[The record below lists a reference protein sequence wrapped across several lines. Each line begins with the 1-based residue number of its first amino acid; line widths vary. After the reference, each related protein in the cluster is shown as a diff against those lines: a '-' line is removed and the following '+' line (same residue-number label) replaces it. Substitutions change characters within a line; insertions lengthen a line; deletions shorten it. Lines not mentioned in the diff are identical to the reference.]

1 MVGSNAKRF
10 GRRQR
15 KARNLT
21 KSPDPADLP
30 KDVDVKRTEILFAER
45 TDRPTA
51 TLAWPD
57 ASRIYITLIFYND
70 ILPINSISGLNRPW
84 FFSNIS
90 S

>member
-1 MVGSNAKRF
+1 MKFEIPKINCTFVGSNAKRF

-57 ASRIYITLIFYND
+57 ASRIYITLIFFMTFF
-70 ILPINSISGLNRPW
+70 PSIQYLD
-84 FFSNIS
+84 
-90 S
+90 